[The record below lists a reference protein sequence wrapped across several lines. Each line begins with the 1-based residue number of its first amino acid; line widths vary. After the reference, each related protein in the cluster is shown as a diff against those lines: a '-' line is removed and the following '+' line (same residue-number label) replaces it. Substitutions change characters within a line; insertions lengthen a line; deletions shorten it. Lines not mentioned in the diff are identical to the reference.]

1 MNTPLFDAAMAAIDA
16 CNAKDPRQAH
26 DEQGN
31 ALPYE
36 LLYSQRMSATLQRFA
51 PDAPESLQLAA
62 RAQHIERWILPRE
75 DYPMDREGYLAWR
88 NALKQHHAS
97 RVKALLAEAGYDE
110 QMQSKVASLILK
122 EKFKSDREA
131 QQLEDVV
138 CLVFLSHYLAD
149 FASKHDEAKLC
160 NIIRKTWRKMSAE
173 GQAAALQLSFT
184 PEQQALLGK
193 ALNIQ

>member
-1 MNTPLFDAAMAAIDA
+1 MNTPLFDAAIAAIDA
-16 CNAKDPRQAH
+16 CNAKDPRQAL

-31 ALPYE
+31 PLPYE
-36 LLYSQRMSATLQRFA
+36 LLYSQRMSETLAHFVA
-51 PDAPESLQLAA
+51 DAPESLQLAA

-75 DYPMDREGYLAWR
+75 NYPMDRDGYLAWR

-97 RVKALLAEAGYDE
+97 RVRELLAKAGYDE
-110 QMQSKVASLILK
+110 QMQQKVASLILK
-122 EKFKSDREA
+122 EKFKSDQQA

-160 NIIRKTWRKMSAE
+160 DIIRKTWRKMSAE
-173 GQAAALQLSFT
+173 GQAAALQLPFT
-184 PEQQALLGK
+184 PEQQTLLGK